1 MAYAFSKV
9 GIPYKANAVNVDA
22 YPNPGAASYLFH
34 WGVHEMMK
42 RYSDVELG
50 DITSDLWEGEVR

>member
-1 MAYAFSKV
+1 MSEYAKTV
-9 GIPYKANAVNVDA
+9 TADA